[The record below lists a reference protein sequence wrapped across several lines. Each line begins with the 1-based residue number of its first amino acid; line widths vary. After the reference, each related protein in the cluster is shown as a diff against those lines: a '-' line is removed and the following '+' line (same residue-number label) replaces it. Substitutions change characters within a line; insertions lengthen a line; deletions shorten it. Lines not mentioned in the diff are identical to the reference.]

1 MSDVLSPAL
10 SPMPILKMEGGGV
23 MPMTAATS
31 VIHQPVMGQVRV
43 RSQVP
48 PESRHDHQ
56 LYQVP
61 GSPSPLL
68 CPPSIIAPH
77 PAQQIQ
83 LLAPPGSASP
93 ANTVPSLVNEE
104 NMEGENGDTKDLQ
117 NTQVIDQSIE
127 AKIIKPRLSGQT
139 QGFMVIPAHLFI
151 ILHLTGLR
159 CFPTKLC
166 NMWGQG
172 NWKALWGSLLRRM

>member
-104 NMEGENGDTKDLQ
+104 NMEGESGDTKDLQ
-117 NTQVIDQSIE
+117 NTQVINQLMLEFSSLDDQ
-127 AKIIKPRLSGQT
+127 AKSKVS
-139 QGFMVIPAHLFI
+139 
-151 ILHLTGLR
+151 
-159 CFPTKLC
+159 
-166 NMWGQG
+166 W
-172 NWKALWGSLLRRM
+172 

>member
-23 MPMTAATS
+23 MPMTVATS

-43 RSQVP
+43 SRSQMP

-93 ANTVPSLVNEE
+93 VHTVPSLVNEDNIE
-104 NMEGENGDTKDLQ
+104 CENGDTKDLQ
-117 NTQVIDQSIE
+117 NNQVMERKNCQAQLIIPK
-127 AKIIKPRLSGQT
+127 AKVPW
-139 QGFMVIPAHLFI
+139 P
-151 ILHLTGLR
+151 
-159 CFPTKLC
+159 
-166 NMWGQG
+166 
-172 NWKALWGSLLRRM
+172 

>member
-1 MSDVLSPAL
+1 MSDVLSPSL

-23 MPMTAATS
+23 MPMTVATS

-43 RSQVP
+43 SRMP
-48 PESRHDHQ
+48 PESPCHDHQ
-56 LYQVP
+56 VYQVP

-93 ANTVPSLVNEE
+93 AHTVPSLVNEE
-104 NMEGENGDTKDLQ
+104 NIECENGDTKDLQ
-117 NTQVIDQSIE
+117 NNQVIYGRNIQLIS
-127 AKIIKPRLSGQT
+127 
-139 QGFMVIPAHLFI
+139 
-151 ILHLTGLR
+151 
-159 CFPTKLC
+159 
-166 NMWGQG
+166 
-172 NWKALWGSLLRRM
+172 

>member
-31 VIHQPVMGQVRV
+31 VIHQPVMGQVRA
-43 RSQVP
+43 RSQAP

-56 LYQVP
+56 LYQVS

-68 CPPSIIAPH
+68 CPPCPSIIAPH
-77 PAQQIQ
+77 PTQQIQ

-93 ANTVPSLVNEE
+93 AHTVPSLVNEE
-104 NMEGENGDTKDLQ
+104 NVDGDNGDSKDLQ
-117 NTQVIDQSIE
+117 NNQVRLVNKMIYDQNE
-127 AKIIKPRLSGQT
+127 PNA
-139 QGFMVIPAHLFI
+139 
-151 ILHLTGLR
+151 
-159 CFPTKLC
+159 TK
-166 NMWGQG
+166 
-172 NWKALWGSLLRRM
+172 

>member
-23 MPMTAATS
+23 MPMTVATS

-43 RSQVP
+43 SRSQAP

-93 ANTVPSLVNEE
+93 AHTVPSLVNEE
-104 NMEGENGDTKDLQ
+104 NIECENGDTKDLQ
-117 NTQVIDQSIE
+117 NNQVNLRKNCQAQMINPKGSI
-127 AKIIKPRLSGQT
+127 AFFSI
-139 QGFMVIPAHLFI
+139 
-151 ILHLTGLR
+151 
-159 CFPTKLC
+159 
-166 NMWGQG
+166 
-172 NWKALWGSLLRRM
+172 